1 MKRLFRFGTLYRI
14 LHMKKTFWVQ
24 SAFIQGNKKLHEQ
37 KITSLISAIK
47 KENDNDKEVVVGNSK
62 LCRHQDEF
70 EGLPDVRK
78 KSALD
83 ARNLLSLE
91 SVENSLNQGSVS
103 ENTSGIEA
111 NDDDN
116 TLFVSEDFVE
126 DLEDREHQLPD
137 NATES
142 DSKLGILEGL
152 WVESTTM

>member
-1 MKRLFRFGTLYRI
+1 M
-14 LHMKKTFWVQ
+14 
-24 SAFIQGNKKLHEQ
+24 HEQ

-70 EGLPDVRK
+70 EGLPDVEE

-91 SVENSLNQGSVS
+91 SVENSLSLNQGSVS

-152 WVESTTM
+152 

>member
-1 MKRLFRFGTLYRI
+1 MLFF
-14 LHMKKTFWVQ
+14 Q
-24 SAFIQGNKKLHEQ
+24 ENKKLHEQ
-37 KITSLISAIK
+37 KIASLITAIK
-47 KENDNDKEVVVGNSK
+47 KENDNDKEVVVVGNSK

-91 SVENSLNQGSVS
+91 SVENSLSLNQGSVS

-152 WVESTTM
+152 

>member
-1 MKRLFRFGTLYRI
+1 
-14 LHMKKTFWVQ
+14 MKKTFWVQ
-24 SAFIQGNKKLHEQ
+24 SAFFFQENKKLHEQ
-37 KITSLISAIK
+37 KIASLITAIK
-47 KENDNDKEVVVGNSK
+47 KENDNDKEVVVVGNSK

-137 NATES
+137 NTTES